1 MRIKITMTEEAFNE
15 ALRKIQTGLGTPEYK
30 RKAKTRFFN
39 QYYDEV
45 YGRGKRGPFQ

>member
-30 RKAKTRFFN
+30 RKAKPRFFN

-45 YGRGKRGPFQ
+45 YGRGKRWPF